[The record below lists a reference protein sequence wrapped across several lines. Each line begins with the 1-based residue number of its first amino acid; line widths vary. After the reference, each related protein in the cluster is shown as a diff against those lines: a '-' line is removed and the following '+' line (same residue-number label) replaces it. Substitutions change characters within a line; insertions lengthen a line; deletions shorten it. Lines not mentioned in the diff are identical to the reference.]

1 MGRRR
6 KIELRVTTPNY
17 IPGPFYIC
25 GNLKQ
30 IGEWSNHLKL
40 TPYAEDEYHIE
51 IHLTQDEIKNL
62 EFKFTCGNFESVEVD
77 NNFQNIPNR
86 HLGQI
91 NSKQRTIKPDSEYQR
106 LSTSTIKPLHQACQN
121 LGDFYSE
128 NLAILEI

>member
-91 NSKQRTIKPDSEYQR
+91 NS
-106 LSTSTIKPLHQACQN
+106 
-121 LGDFYSE
+121 
-128 NLAILEI
+128 